1 MQHDVTASQTSLRN
15 RVPSPR
21 FTIGLRTV
29 SVTTLS
35 LLIAS
40 VFTVS
45 IAEAN
50 VVGPT
55 AQNFNPTTNGLDFV
69 TVQSSETL
77 KPGIF
82 NLGLFLNYA
91 VNSLPYFETN
101 QQRTEF
107 NDTLLGMDLNAGVGL
122 MPGWDVGISL
132 PHILSQSVEDQ
143 TGARGEF
150 AETGGTEIRVNTKVR
165 LLGDDSGGVA
175 LIASANFS
183 RIEDNPYDGEGAGP
197 TFNFEAAADT
207 TIGKMALGAN
217 VGYRLRSPGNKLAG
231 SIGNPV
237 GDQIIASAAASYHF
251 PDLNTKLI
259 AELYTSFAAQAA
271 ETDFD
276 DRTASSAEFLIGAK
290 HDINTNL
297 ALHAG
302 FGTEVAQGLAS
313 PDYRIYTGL
322 NYTFG
327 PVFNQ
332 VIAPSKPKRTSTTT
346 TTTEEADEELIQQLA
361 TEQTAD
367 GPVERFRTQAIL
379 FEFDSDRMVGNYAKA
394 LAELAKY
401 LKGGF
406 RELIVEGHTDSIGAE
421 SYNDRLSLRRASA
434 IKRYLVQ
441 KYGFS
446 ANTVTALGYGE
457 RRPIADNG
465 NYQGRQLN
473 RRVEFKLRR

>member
-1 MQHDVTASQTSLRN
+1 MKTALNSKLKLAAARLSMTAFLF
-15 RVPSPR
+15 VL
-21 FTIGLRTV
+21 FGGTV
-29 SVTTLS
+29 
-35 LLIAS
+35 AR
-40 VFTVS
+40 
-45 IAEAN
+45 AN
-50 VVGPT
+50 VVGPD
-55 AQNFNPTTNGLDFV
+55 AQNFNPTTSGLDFV

-101 QQRTEF
+101 QQRTDF
-107 NDTLLGMDLNAGVGL
+107 NDSLLGLDLNAGVGI

-143 TGARGEF
+143 AGARGEF
-150 AETGGTEIRVNTKVR
+150 EATGGTEIRINTKVR

-175 LIASANFS
+175 LVASANFS
-183 RIEDNPYDGEGAGP
+183 RIENNPYAGEDAGP

-207 TIGKMALGAN
+207 TVGKIALGAN
-217 VGYRLRSPGNKLAG
+217 LGYRMRSPGTKIPN
-231 SIGNPV
+231 SVGNPL
-237 GDQIIASAAASYHF
+237 GDQIIASAAASYLVA
-251 PDLNTKLI
+251 DWSTKFI
-259 AELYTSFAAQAA
+259 GEVYTSFAAQSSEDAN
-271 ETDFD
+271 D
-276 DRTASSAEFLIGAK
+276 DRSLSSAELLLGAK

-302 FGTEVAQGLAS
+302 FGTELAQGLAS
-313 PDYRIYTGL
+313 PDYRVYTGL

-327 PVFNQ
+327 PVFKQ
-332 VIAPSKPKRTSTTT
+332 PIASSKPEPTNKTRTTVV
-346 TTTEEADEELIQQLA
+346 EEADEELIQQLA

-379 FEFDSDRMVGNYAKA
+379 FEFDSDKMVGNYARV

-406 RELIVEGHTDSIGAE
+406 RELIVEGHTDSIGSEA
-421 SYNDRLSLRRASA
+421 YNDKLSLRRAAA

-441 KYGFS
+441 KYGFTPRS
-446 ANTVTALGYGE
+446 VTALGYGE